1 MPVEAPQSSKETREG
16 QRSALRG
23 RLLAGSAGYMSWKAI
38 TGALAMAASLLLY
51 RVLGPEEAGR
61 LQLALAAAMTV
72 GAAAGLGFYD
82 TLARFVPERGSEE
95 GAGLFRR
102 ALRWNGW
109 ALAAGSLIFAAF
121 WAARWGLP
129 AEVRE
134 VAPLF
139 LVFTAAY
146 TLYTTAQG
154 MLRGSGRLAAIPR
167 LDLGTNFGAKVAALG
182 AVAVLPG
189 FVSAFAAHAAM
200 QVVMLV
206 VVLVLL
212 RGAFRAPETRF
223 RRAESRFGVLVMVGM
238 LLQMLLGTVDL
249 YVLRAYLGPEQ
260 VGIFA
265 AGYRIP
271 LLIEQLVLAPIG
283 VPLLYYFSHPE
294 YHGLREAVVRRGT
307 RVAAAALGLSGLLLA
322 ALARPLVPLVLG
334 EAYAESIEVT
344 RLYAAHPL
352 GIGLLLFSV
361 PFYAS
366 VNRFEYGI
374 VQGLVNFGLN
384 LGLDLVLIPR
394 FGPAGA
400 AVAGIVSVAV
410 TAVGASWFLR
420 ARFGIDIR
428 ATVAGAVLL
437 YGLCLGLMSV
447 VGDWAG
453 PVAFAALLWPL
464 RLLRRED
471 VTLLRRWEKV

>member
-1 MPVEAPQSSKETREG
+1 MPVEAPQSSKETRDE

-23 RLLAGSAGYMSWKAI
+23 RLLAGSAGYMSWKAV
-38 TGALAMAASLLLY
+38 TGALAMVASLLLY
-51 RVLGPEEAGR
+51 RVLGPDQAGR
-61 LQLALAAAMTV
+61 LQFVLAVAMTV
-72 GAAAGLGFYD
+72 GAVAGLGFYE
-82 TLARFVPERGSEE
+82 TLARFVPERGSAD

-102 ALRWNGW
+102 ALRWNVW
-109 ALAAGSLIFAAF
+109 ALVAGVLVFAGL
-121 WAARWGLP
+121 WAARRGLP
-129 AEVRE
+129 PEVRE

-146 TLYTTAQG
+146 TLYATAQG
-154 MLRGSGRLAAIPR
+154 MLRGTGRLMTIPR
-167 LDLGTNFGAKVAALG
+167 LDLGSNFGAKVAALG
-182 AVAVLPG
+182 AVAILPG
-189 FVSAFAAHAAM
+189 FVAAFAAHAVA
-200 QVVMLV
+200 QAVMLAV
-206 VVLVLL
+206 ALVLL
-212 RGAFRAPETRF
+212 RDSLRTPETRF
-223 RRAESRFGVLVMVGM
+223 LREESRFGALVMIGM
-238 LLQMLLGTVDL
+238 LLQTLLGTVDL
-249 YVLRAYLGPEQ
+249 YVLRAYLGPEE

-294 YHGLREAVVRRGT
+294 YRELRDAVVRRGT
-307 RVAAAALGLSGLLLA
+307 RIAGAALGLSGLLLA

-334 EAYAESIEVT
+334 EAYVESSEVT
-344 RLYAAHPL
+344 RIYAAHPL

-366 VNRFEYGI
+366 VNRLEYGI

-394 FGPAGA
+394 YGPAGA

-428 ATVAGAVLL
+428 ATVAGAVLV
-437 YGLCLGLMSV
+437 YALCLVLMSA

-471 VTLLRRWEKV
+471 LALLRRRGTA